1 MNLQSDRELDL
12 ESTRDK
18 LRRLEACYEEE
29 QLHPDG
35 DAHAQELTLQSLKRM
50 INQLKEEIV
59 RYGSGLDPQ
68 RHGGV
73 NSMGLKND
81 RELEVTREKL
91 RMLES
96 HYEVSRLDT
105 TDDPHVRELSLRSI
119 KRMINQLKEEIVR
132 YESRQVVANRK

>member
-1 MNLQSDRELDL
+1 MNLQSDREL
-12 ESTRDK
+12 ENTRDK
-18 LRRLEACYEEE
+18 LRRLEACYEDEK
-29 QLHPDG
+29 LNPDG

-68 RHGGV
+68 RHGGA
-73 NSMGLKND
+73 NSTDLKND

-96 HYEVSRLDT
+96 HYEVSRLDI

-119 KRMINQLKEEIVR
+119 KRMINQLKEEITR
-132 YESRQVVANRK
+132 YESRAVAQNQK